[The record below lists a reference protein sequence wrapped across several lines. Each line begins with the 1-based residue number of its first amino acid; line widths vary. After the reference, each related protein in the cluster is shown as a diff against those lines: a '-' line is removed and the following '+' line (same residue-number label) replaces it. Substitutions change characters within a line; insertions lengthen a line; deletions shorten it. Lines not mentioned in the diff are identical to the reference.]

1 MFLSCLLKE
10 IESKEEQ
17 TPVFSFSVDKT
28 ATINKEQT
36 ISFTIKDKT
45 GQQWTKEI
53 KIRVTP
59 PQTFELYQN
68 YPNPFNPTTTI
79 SYQLP
84 DVGTR
89 FIVSLN
95 IYDILGREVI
105 AINTE
110 QPSGYY
116 EQRIDASKLSSGVY
130 VYRIHAKPM
139 DGGKSYISTKKMVV
153 MK

>member
-1 MFLSCLLKE
+1 
-10 IESKEEQ
+10 
-17 TPVFSFSVDKT
+17 
-28 ATINKEQT
+28 
-36 ISFTIKDKT
+36 
-45 GQQWTKEI
+45 
-53 KIRVTP
+53 
-59 PQTFELYQN
+59 
-68 YPNPFNPTTTI
+68 
-79 SYQLP
+79 
-84 DVGTR
+84 
-89 FIVSLN
+89 VSLN